1 MSSSS
6 SQRGPSGSAHPGG
19 LGHPATPSARSHRTF
34 ASVDR
39 GFASETGGTEHDAYG
54 EGNVDMGMDMVDDG
68 GEAVHF
74 CLLAEFDIDAGATLS
89 DQYPHPTGT
98 DEQSVSPFTRLK

>member
-1 MSSSS
+1 MD
-6 SQRGPSGSAHPGG
+6 QKYQHEFGG
-19 LGHPATPSARSHRTF
+19 
-34 ASVDR
+34 
-39 GFASETGGTEHDAYG
+39 EEEG
-54 EGNVDMGMDMVDDG
+54 EMEADMGMNMAEDG

-98 DEQSVSPFTRLK
+98 DEQSVVFSSLQRYR